1 MLENDAVQ
9 LETGRK
15 RLDTVAVRL
24 LNDHVAHAVA
34 LQKCGSHRIAQAT
47 ERLLVIGS
55 FRPVDHDPQ
64 VGASGVIVR
73 LRDNILDKKRLSV
86 DIKPLQALLDQQR
99 QFLDQSLSFGRF
111 QRSSD
116 QHAGSGRQRGD
127 VVDYVGHRMR
137 TYLASRHRRIG
148 TPDTAEQQF
157 QVVVN
162 FGRRTD
168 RRSRIARIDLLL
180 DGDGRRDPRNEI
192 DVRLVDLTQKLP
204 RIGRQALD
212 VAPLPLG
219 ENGVERERGF
229 ARSRQSRN
237 DNQLIVRN
245 FNLDILQIVHPRAFD
260 MNIFFLFRILHSK
273 KINR

>member
-1 MLENDAVQ
+1 M
-9 LETGRK
+9 
-15 RLDTVAVRL
+15 
-24 LNDHVAHAVA
+24 
-34 LQKCGSHRIAQAT
+34 
-47 ERLLVIGS
+47 
-55 FRPVDHDPQ
+55 
-64 VGASGVIVR
+64 
-73 LRDNILDKKRLSV
+73 
-86 DIKPLQALLDQQR
+86 
-99 QFLDQSLSFGRF
+99 
-111 QRSSD
+111 
-116 QHAGSGRQRGD
+116 
-127 VVDYVGHRMR
+127 
-137 TYLASRHRRIG
+137 
-148 TPDTAEQQF
+148 
-157 QVVVN
+157 
-162 FGRRTD
+162 
-168 RRSRIARIDLLL
+168 L